1 MAISDHSYKQ
11 YDAELEALRA
21 RVMQMGGLI
30 QTQIMTAIDAFS
42 SGDPDLME
50 KVIADDHRVNG
61 LEVGID
67 EECAQI
73 IVRRQPAANDLRL
86 VMAVSK
92 IVTDLERIGDEA
104 KKIARMSKLIM
115 QRDHLSMPRIG
126 YVREVGDISLGMLRG
141 VLDAFAGLNAVKAA
155 TIIREDKAIDE
166 KFRGIMRQLIT
177 YMLEDP
183 RTITSAFD
191 IVFIAKAIER
201 IGDHSKN
208 IAESVIYIVKGK
220 DVRHIALEQVE
231 HTAHST
237 AP

>member
-1 MAISDHSYKQ
+1 MSINDHSFKQ
-11 YDAELEALRA
+11 YDAELESLRA
-21 RVMQMGGLI
+21 RVMQMGGMV
-30 QTQIMTAIDAFS
+30 QGQIMTAIDAFTT
-42 SGDPDLME
+42 GHVEQME

-61 LEVGID
+61 LEVNID
-67 EECAQI
+67 EECTQI

-104 KKIARMSKLIM
+104 AKIARIAKTIL

-126 YVREVGDISLGMLRG
+126 YVREIGDISLGMLRG
-141 VLDAFAGLNAVKAA
+141 VLDAFARLDAVKAA
-155 TIIREDKAIDE
+155 VIIREDQALDE

-208 IAESVIYIVKGK
+208 IAENVIYIVKGK
-220 DVRHIALEQVE
+220 DVRHIALDQVD
-231 HTAHST
+231 HAVQSNG
-237 AP
+237 

>member
-1 MAISDHSYKQ
+1 MNISDHSSKQ
-11 YDAELEALRA
+11 YDSELETLRA

-30 QTQIMTAIDAFS
+30 QAQIMTAIDAFIA
-42 SGDPDLME
+42 GNLEQLE

-73 IVRRQPAANDLRL
+73 IVRRQPAAVDLRL
-86 VMAVSK
+86 IMAVSK

-104 KKIARMSKLIM
+104 AKIARIAKIIH
-115 QRDHLSMPRIG
+115 QRDHLNSPRIS
-126 YVREVGDISLGMLRG
+126 YVREISDIALDMLRG
-141 VLDAFAGLNAVKAA
+141 VLDAFARLDAVKAA
-155 TIIREDKAIDE
+155 AIVREDQAIDDR
-166 KFRGIMRQLIT
+166 FRGIMRQLIT

-201 IGDHSKN
+201 IGDHAKN
-208 IAESVIYIVKGK
+208 IAENVIYIVKGK
-220 DVRHIALEQVE
+220 DVRHIALDQLE
-231 HTAHST
+231 HTARSSG
-237 AP
+237 

>member
-1 MAISDHSYKQ
+1 MSINDHSYKQ
-11 YDAELEALRA
+11 FDAELESLRA
-21 RVMQMGGLI
+21 RVMQMGGMV
-30 QTQIMTAIDAFS
+30 QGQIMTAIDAFT
-42 SGDPDLME
+42 SGNHDLME

-61 LEVGID
+61 LEVSID
-67 EECAQI
+67 EECTQI
-73 IVRRQPAANDLRL
+73 IVKRQPAANDLRL

-104 KKIARMSKLIM
+104 AKIARIAKMIM
-115 QRDHLSMPRIG
+115 QRDHLNTPRIG

-141 VLDAFAGLNAVKAA
+141 VLDAFARLDAVKAA
-155 TIIREDKAIDE
+155 VIIREDQAIDE

-201 IGDHSKN
+201 IGDHAKN
-208 IAESVIYIVKGK
+208 IAENVIYIVKGK
-220 DVRHIALEQVE
+220 DVRHIALDQVE
-231 HTAHST
+231 HAAQSNG
-237 AP
+237 P